1 MASARGDASSSS
13 PNVTEVCRRKVAALE
28 LALDGDSINA
38 EAGEIPR
45 ALIDRVVLTP
55 APDELGG
62 IDARLRGD
70 LATVLALSDPEQQ
83 KLPAM
88 SAGGSQLSL
97 VAGERNHRQLTLPPV
112 AV

>member
-1 MASARGDASSSS
+1 LASARGDPSSSS

-55 APDELGG
+55 HPTSWVASMPGSV
-62 IDARLRGD
+62 
-70 LATVLALSDPEQQ
+70 ATS
-83 KLPAM
+83 
-88 SAGGSQLSL
+88 
-97 VAGERNHRQLTLPPV
+97 PPCWR
-112 AV
+112 